1 MISIPIYF
9 ITNRTLVNEEKYF
22 EVIKKVEYWP
32 IIKELNIF
40 LHLIF
45 LRLNVKRGWSLRVS
59 SSLVSLENML
69 IVK

>member
-32 IIKELNIF
+32 IIRELNIF

-45 LRLNVKRGWSLRVS
+45 LRLNVRWD
-59 SSLVSLENML
+59 
-69 IVK
+69 